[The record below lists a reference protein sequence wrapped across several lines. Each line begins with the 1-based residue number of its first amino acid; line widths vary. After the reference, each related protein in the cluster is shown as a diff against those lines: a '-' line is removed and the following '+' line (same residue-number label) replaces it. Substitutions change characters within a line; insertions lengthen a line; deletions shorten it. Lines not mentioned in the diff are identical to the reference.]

1 MSHIRQVLVLAGF
14 ALATACGGGSDGA
27 GPGPQLPRLLYNDP
41 SSGNSQTDTVGATL
55 PVQLSVKVLDST
67 NTAVQNVAVTW
78 TVPVGQGSVSSP
90 TANTDASGVASVTRT
105 LGTTAGTQTAQAAAS
120 GVTGSPKAFS
130 TTATAG
136 AAVDINKSA
145 TVDTASTVRTTVPYT
160 VLVVDSHGNPK
171 AQAGVVIDWLA
182 TGGGGSIDPAQ
193 NSTGAGGTASA
204 TRTLS
209 GSTGDHT
216 ATATAGGLTG
226 APSET
231 FTTAVV
237 TLPTAASVSVRNNFF
252 DPDNVKVA
260 MGARVTWTW
269 AGTADPYN
277 PGHNVT
283 FSAGTGG
290 APSNC
295 PTTKAA
301 GAECFRD
308 FNTPG
313 TFSYR
318 CTNHSTTGMVG
329 SVTVR

>member
-1 MSHIRQVLVLAGF
+1 MAHVRQILVLAGF
-14 ALATACGGGSDGA
+14 ALATACGGGDGTD
-27 GPGPQLPRLLYNDP
+27 PGPQLPRLLYNDP

-67 NTAVQNVAVTW
+67 NTAVQNHTITW

-90 TANTDASGVASVTRT
+90 TTNTNASGVASVTRT
-105 LGTTAGTQTAQAAAS
+105 LGTTAGTQTAQAVAS
-120 GVTGSPKAFS
+120 GVTGSPKGFT

-160 VLVVDSHGNPK
+160 VVSVDSHGNPK
-171 AQAGVVIDWLA
+171 AGVVIDWLPA
-182 TGGGGSIDPAQ
+182 DSMAPAQ
-193 NSTGAGGTASA
+193 NTTGADGTASA

-209 GSTGDHT
+209 GSEGEHT

-231 FTTAVV
+231 FTTQVV
-237 TLPTAASVSVRNNFF
+237 TLPTAASVSVDNNIFA
-252 DPDNVKVA
+252 PGNVKVA
-260 MGARVTWTW
+260 MGAAVTWTW
-269 AGTADPYN
+269 VGTVDVYN

-290 APSNC
+290 APLNC
-295 PTTKAA
+295 ATTKAA
-301 GAECFRD
+301 GAKCVR
-308 FNTPG
+308 
-313 TFSYR
+313 TFSTAATFRYR
-318 CTNHSTTGMVG
+318 CTNHSTDFTTGMVG
-329 SVTVR
+329 SVTVQ